1 VLRSVVAQV
10 RSVRWASVATVVGAG
25 LVALVALAAVLRG
38 RVWAWVPFVLAAAIA
53 VREVRHLQRA
63 RRRHAGF
70 DEPDRRQQRR

>member
-1 VLRSVVAQV
+1 VLRSVVAQI

-38 RVWAWVPFVLAAAIA
+38 RGWAWVPFVLAAAIA
-53 VREVRHLQRA
+53 VREVRQLQRA

-70 DEPDRRQQRR
+70 DEPDRRQRRR